1 MIRRSEAARFN
12 CFCHAA
18 VPICSTIP
26 IMGTDCCGGPA
37 AACQEKTRDF
47 GEASS
52 AKLENHDPS
61 RSWEEIYASKKSYYD
76 HRVATFE
83 SIKAKYDDAL
93 EAAKNAA
100 QPITLTMPDGSTRE
114 GVKGVTTP
122 MDIALGISKGLAKK
136 SVVARVDGG
145 VWDMMRPLEGSC
157 KLELVTFDDP
167 DGKDTF
173 WHSSAHLLGQALE
186 LEFGADLT
194 IGPALEE
201 GFYYDCFLG
210 NRWVFVDSTEMC
222 GAGLRPCARARSLT
236 PSLTLSLAHSRAHSL
251 ALRARSSVQYQV
263 AQRRGQGEARGPH
276 EDVHQ
281 GEACL

>member
-1 MIRRSEAARFN
+1 
-12 CFCHAA
+12 
-18 VPICSTIP
+18 
-26 IMGTDCCGGPA
+26 MGTDCCGGPA

-47 GEASS
+47 GEAS

-122 MDIALGISKGLAKK
+122 MDIALGISKSLAKK

-210 NRWVFVDSTEMC
+210 NRWVFVVDATETC
-222 GAGLRPCARARSLT
+222 AGPRPCAPAPLRQRLYHAALAPRYKTQADTFPMFT
-236 PSLTLSLAHSRAHSL
+236 PGPVQFKNLGCGCPKNGQVF
-251 ALRARSSVQYQV
+251 SVNGLHRKRQDHI
-263 AQRRGQGEARGPH
+263 PI
-276 EDVHQ
+276 
-281 GEACL
+281 